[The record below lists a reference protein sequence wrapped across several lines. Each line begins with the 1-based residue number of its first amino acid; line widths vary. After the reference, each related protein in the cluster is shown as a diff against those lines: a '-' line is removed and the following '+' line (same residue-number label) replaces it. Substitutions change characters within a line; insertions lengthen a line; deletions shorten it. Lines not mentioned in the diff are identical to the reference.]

1 MDIAALSMLK
11 SQSALSQAVGL
22 KVLSMAKGQAEQQG
36 QQLVQMIN
44 ENLDPNRGQ
53 SIDLRV

>member
-1 MDIAALSMLK
+1 MDIAALSILK
-11 SQSALSQAVGL
+11 SQSSLSQAVGL
-22 KVLSMAKGQAEQQG
+22 KVLNIAKDQAEQQG

-44 ENLDPNRGQ
+44 QNLDPTRGQ